1 MVTFILPQIK
11 KTMPQQYHTNA
22 KTNIHVRSHIQVDSS
37 KSNLELALRY
47 SVSANT
53 ISKWKNRTSVNDKSS
68 RPIQIEYALTDIEQ
82 ALIISIRRSSWLP
95 LDEVF
100 EVLLAQNATIS
111 RSSVHR
117 CFVRNDINKVPILEK
132 DKAKKFKAYQPGY
145 LHVDV
150 TYLPKFNGKPAY
162 LFVAI
167 DRATRVMFFW
177 VYEDKTA
184 QSTSDFFDK
193 SLAFFPF
200 EITHILTDNG
210 LEFSNRLIRSKT
222 GNLCTKPSLLDE
234 KCKENDID
242 HRLTPPSSPQT
253 NGMVE
258 RVNGTIK
265 NNTIL
270 RTKYKTRDE
279 MEQGLVAFLAYYN
292 LYRRHGSL
300 RKELNVKTPFEAV
313 EKWYELTPEIFKM
326 TPKEFNAKILLLT
339 KKETNSQQQPC
350 ET

>member
-1 MVTFILPQIK
+1 
-11 KTMPQQYHTNA
+11 MPQQYHSNA
-22 KTNIHVRSHIQVDSS
+22 KTNIHVRSQIQADLSH
-37 KSNLELALRY
+37 SNQELALQY
-47 SVSANT
+47 SVSGNT
-53 ISKWKNRTSVNDKSS
+53 ISKWKNRETAEDKSS
-68 RPIQIEYALTDIEQ
+68 RPIHIEYALSDIET
-82 ALIISIRRSSWLP
+82 ALAVSVRRSSWLP
-95 LDEVF
+95 LDEIF
-100 EVLLAQNATIS
+100 EVLLEQNKAIS
-111 RSSVHR
+111 RSSVYR
-117 CFVRNDINKVPILEK
+117 CFVRHDLNKVPIVEK

-145 LHVDV
+145 LHIDV

-167 DRATRVMFFW
+167 DRATRVLFYW

-184 QSTSDFFDK
+184 QSTADFFDK
-193 SLAFFPF
+193 CLAFFPF

-234 KCKENDID
+234 KCKGNDID

-265 NNTIL
+265 TNTIL
-270 RTKYKTRDE
+270 RTKYETREE
-279 MEQGLVAFLAYYN
+279 MEQELVAFLLYYN

-313 EKWYELTPEIFKM
+313 EKWYDLMPEIFK
-326 TPKEFNAKILLLT
+326 
-339 KKETNSQQQPC
+339 TN
-350 ET
+350 T